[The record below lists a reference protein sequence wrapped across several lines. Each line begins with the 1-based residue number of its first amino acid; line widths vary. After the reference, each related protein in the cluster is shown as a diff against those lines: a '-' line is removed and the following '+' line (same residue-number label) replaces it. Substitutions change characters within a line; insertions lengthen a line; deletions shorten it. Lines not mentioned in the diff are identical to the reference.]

1 MSRGRDCVLPNVLE
15 VVGTSKV
22 DDLQAMRHALDPSG
36 RPPHR
41 PGCGGAPGCA
51 GRDARI
57 RLQRAT
63 YAIPS
68 PPTGVNWVLAARLV
82 CIAYGVVTVIGLLII
97 GFLVRHVDVP
107 VLNPATG
114 AIVYQTVDLGG
125 ILAVTAIVAACFFAL
140 IAWLTGYTLA
150 RVIMLLL
157 MLLAALVT
165 LSRMSGE
172 PLSIAIG
179 SLTSLLFDCAF
190 AFVLIMSLVSSPRT

>member
-1 MSRGRDCVLPNVLE
+1 MTCKRCGTPLILPDGRRIDQVAAAPPDVP
-15 VVGTSKV
+15 G
-22 DDLQAMRHALDPSG
+22 AMPAYAFNGP
-36 RPPHR
+36 
-41 PGCGGAPGCA
+41 
-51 GRDARI
+51 
-57 RLQRAT
+57 T

-107 VLNPATG
+107 VQNPATG

-165 LSRMSGE
+165 ISRMSGE